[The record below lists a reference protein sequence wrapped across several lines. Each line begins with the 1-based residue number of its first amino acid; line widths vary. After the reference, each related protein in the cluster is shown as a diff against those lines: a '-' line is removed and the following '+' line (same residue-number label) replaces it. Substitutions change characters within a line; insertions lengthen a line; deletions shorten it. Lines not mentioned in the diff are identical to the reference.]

1 MLVVDLFRGVFFV
14 ADANYL
20 AAEVTN
26 GFSIVPGVADLANK
40 LIDLLINP

>member
-1 MLVVDLFRGVFFV
+1 VLVVDPFRGVFFV
-14 ADANYL
+14 ADANRL

-26 GFSIVPGVADLANK
+26 GFSIAPGVADLANE